1 MGGMARQPRIEM
13 KGGVHHVF
21 ARGNDRRVIYLD
33 DADRYEYLRLLGR
46 VVPWKRWRCLSFCL
60 MDNHVH
66 LLIETPQPNLGSGMQ
81 WLHGRFAQLF
91 NERHERCGH
100 VFQGRFGSVLVKT
113 DAQLWTTVNYIA
125 RNPVDAGLCAQP
137 GEWPWGS
144 HHALVGGGQAPDW
157 LDGDRLLEFYSSLGG
172 DPHARYVAAV
182 ERR

>member
-1 MGGMARQPRIEM
+1 
-13 KGGVHHVF
+13 
-21 ARGNDRRVIYLD
+21 
-33 DADRYEYLRLLGR
+33 
-46 VVPWKRWRCLSFCL
+46 
-60 MDNHVH
+60 
-66 LLIETPQPNLGSGMQ
+66 
-81 WLHGRFAQLF
+81 
-91 NERHERCGH
+91 